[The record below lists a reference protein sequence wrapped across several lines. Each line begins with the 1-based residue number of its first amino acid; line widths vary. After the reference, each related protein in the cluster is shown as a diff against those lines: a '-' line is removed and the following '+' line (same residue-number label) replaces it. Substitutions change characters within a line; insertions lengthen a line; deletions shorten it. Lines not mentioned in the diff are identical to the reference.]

1 VLLGTEKPFTPFTLT
16 FNMAPKPIKFTQ
28 KELDQISIMA
38 GLGLTIER
46 IALILGISPA
56 TFYRKKKLVPDVKQA
71 YETGLAKSEYTISK
85 TLFEMATQD
94 RNLPAIIWWEKTR
107 FGRTERIETKQSI
120 EVEGEKQQQVLIYLP
135 ENSRDSETPSA

>member
-1 VLLGTEKPFTPFTLT
+1 
-16 FNMAPKPIKFTQ
+16 MAPKPIKFTR

-56 TFYRKKKLVPDVKQA
+56 TFYRKKKLQYDVKQA

-85 TLFEMATQD
+85 TLFEMATQE

-107 FGRTERIETKQSI
+107 FGRTEKLKQSNQSKSK
-120 EVEGEKQQQVLIYLP
+120 VK
-135 ENSRDSETPSA
+135 NSPRLLFTSRKTSEI